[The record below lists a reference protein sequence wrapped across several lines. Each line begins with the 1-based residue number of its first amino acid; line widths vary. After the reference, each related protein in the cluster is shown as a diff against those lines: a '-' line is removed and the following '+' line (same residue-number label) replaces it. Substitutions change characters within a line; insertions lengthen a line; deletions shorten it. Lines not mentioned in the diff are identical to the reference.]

1 MKVKINLG
9 MNFTGQ
15 LVKIL
20 FVVFIMVFS
29 IFVLATKVPET
40 KFVKSTIEHLDES
53 KDTVMKFSGAT
64 LATSVAITAL
74 PDDIAT
80 PLADT
85 LADMNIYLVFV
96 SIVLLVEKLIVVEG
110 IKISFLFI
118 IPAAC
123 ALYLLGNFFKRE
135 IFRSFFMK
143 LMIFGVALLVVIP
156 FSTHFTNWVCAD
168 YMAYV
173 EETIEEADLGAAK
186 VNEIIAEN
194 EEESTFFEKVS
205 AAFDKVIAGATDLLN
220 YFSTVIKKCVN
231 SIAIMI
237 VTSFVLPMLI
247 FMLFRWLLKELFAIK
262 LPAMYTDVRLRQMP
276 VRKES
281 KSTELIQEDKIEE
294 NTESV
299 QEEEL

>member
-1 MKVKINLG
+1 MKDKMKFGV
-9 MNFTGQ
+9 NFTER
-15 LVKIL
+15 LTKIL
-20 FVVFIMVFS
+20 FIVFVIVFS
-29 IFVLATKVPET
+29 IFVLASKVPET
-40 KFVKSTIEHLDES
+40 KFIKSTIEHLDES
-53 KDTVMKFSGAT
+53 KNTVMKFSGAT

-80 PLADT
+80 PLADA

-110 IKISFLFI
+110 IKISFLCI

-123 ALYLLGNFFKRE
+123 VLYLLGDVFKRE

-143 LMIFGVALLVVIP
+143 LMIFGIALVVVIP
-156 FSTHFTNWVCAD
+156 FSTHFTHLVCAD
-168 YMAYV
+168 YMTYV
-173 EETIEEADLGAAK
+173 EETIEEADVGADK

-205 AAFDKVIAGATDLLN
+205 AAFDKVIAGATDLLD
-220 YFSTVIKKCVN
+220 YFSNVIKKCVN

-247 FMLFRWLLKELFAIK
+247 FILFRWLVKELFAIK
-262 LPAMYTDVRLRQMP
+262 LPAMYTGGRLQ
-276 VRKES
+276 VEKEN
-281 KSTELIQEDKIEE
+281 KSVERIQEDKAEE

-299 QEEEL
+299 